1 MTTSRCSPS
10 NDYNTFSSGVDKKQ
24 IITACAGILLV
35 GLAAVGFSGW
45 LSERNK
51 VEDLQSQIDRM
62 KKQEMRSAVDRSIS
76 AQMEDI
82 ANEQREI
89 SDEKREE
96 ALRQTRVANEM
107 RLRSEQERLNAIEAE
122 QNALASEKKALEASE
137 VAESQ
142 RKLAEEQQKMADI
155 QRVQAEHQRVQAEF
169 SKRKADTLSYVA
181 LGRSLGSIATIQAQ
195 GGNMDIANLLGYASH
210 LYTSRYNGDIYNPT
224 VFQALMQLSQSKLS
238 WSEHIGAVMN
248 VECVPQRE
256 NTLISVSNYGEII
269 LSERNGSLLKSTTLF
284 ANSKY
289 DFRDVLVDP
298 NSGDFYAVSRT
309 GHLVIIGSDLKT
321 TKIIELSKV
330 KHPMRVHEIGD
341 KNLLVIGE
349 KALALIDLKHKTVSG
364 NKQLPF
370 RVVLSSRKSNLPL
383 LFDDKGM
390 MHLVSGLD
398 NYDSKKVPVAGT
410 VTAFCESKHTG
421 LEAYGM
427 SDGNIW
433 IIDKTGKKQNLL
445 GHRSRISK
453 MKLNGRRLFSA
464 SYDGIVN
471 LWLADND
478 KVEPMP
484 LVETNK
490 WIMHFCYDASKN
502 TFWMGDAQGN
512 LIAFNI
518 SVPIMVETIRKKL
531 KRDFTKEEWNYYI
544 GKDVPYESFLNS
556 QGKEDGQ

>member
-1 MTTSRCSPS
+1 M
-10 NDYNTFSSGVDKKQ
+10 DKKQ
-24 IITACAGILLV
+24 IITACAGVLLA

-45 LSERNK
+45 LSEHNK
-51 VEDLQSQIDRM
+51 VEDLQSQIDKM
-62 KKQEMRSAVDRSIS
+62 KKQEMRSAVDRSVS

-122 QNALASEKKALEASE
+122 RNALASEKKALEASE

-142 RKLAEEQQKMADI
+142 RKLAEEQQKVADN
-155 QRVQAEHQRVQAEF
+155 QRVQAEHQRIQAEF

-195 GGNMDIANLLGYASH
+195 GGDMDIANLLGYASY
-210 LYTSRYNGDIYNPT
+210 LYTTRYNGDIYNPA
-224 VFQALMQLSQSKLS
+224 VFQSLMQLSQSKLS
-238 WSEHIGAVMN
+238 WSEHIGVVMN

-256 NTLISVSNYGEII
+256 NILISVSNYGEII
-269 LSERNGSLLKSTTLF
+269 LSERKGSQLKSTVIF
-284 ANSKY
+284 SNNKY
-289 DFRDVLVDP
+289 DFRDVMVD
-298 NSGDFYAVSRT
+298 NNTGDFYAVSRT

-321 TKIIELSKV
+321 TNIISLDKV
-330 KHPMRVHEIGD
+330 KHPMRVHEISD
-341 KNLLVIGE
+341 KNLLIIGE

-364 NKQLPF
+364 SKQLPF
-370 RVVLSSRKSNLPL
+370 RVLLSSRKSGLPL

-390 MHLVSGLD
+390 MHLVKGLD
-398 NYDSKKVPVAGT
+398 SYDAKKVPVSGT
-410 VTAFCESKHTG
+410 VTAFCESKNTG
-421 LEAYGM
+421 IEAYGM

-433 IIDKTGKKQNLL
+433 IIDKAGKKQNLI

-464 SYDGIVN
+464 SFDGTVN

-484 LVETNK
+484 LVEINK
-490 WIMHFCYDASKN
+490 WIMHFCYDASKS

-518 SVPIMVETIRKKL
+518 SIPIMVDTIRKKL
-531 KRDFTKEEWNYYI
+531 KRDFTKDEWNYYI
-544 GKDVPYESFLNS
+544 GKDVPYESFLDTH
-556 QGKEDGQ
+556 GKENGQ